1 MNKYNLPSMKIFTL
15 NLYSFMKYKNFKN
28 LNDLSN
34 YLSINL
40 QTLKSW
46 MYYYR
51 TPSLY
56 TLDKIGDMLC
66 VATSDLIGK
75 YIYFETEEF
84 IENINNSSEMF
95 SRNLRK
101 QLNLHHITCASQFYI
116 FFDNNF
122 SEHTYYSYFKKKEPK
137 IPSIKNIELMSLYLG
152 IGAHNLIERF

>member
-1 MNKYNLPSMKIFTL
+1 MNKYNMSSMKIFTL
-15 NLYSFMKYKNFKN
+15 NLYSFMKYKSFKN

-34 YLSINL
+34 YLNINI

-56 TLDKIGDMLC
+56 TLDKIADMLYIP
-66 VATSDLIGK
+66 TSYLIGK
-75 YIYFETEEF
+75 CVNFETEEF
-84 IENINNSSEMF
+84 IKNKNNSPEMF

-116 FFDNNF
+116 FFDCNF
-122 SEHTYYSYFKKKEPK
+122 SEHTYYSYFKKKHPK
-137 IPSIKNIELMSLYLG
+137 IPSIKNIELMSFYLD
-152 IGAHNLIERF
+152 IDPHNLIERF